1 LDKYKFQD
9 VMLVGK
15 EFVKTTVGRS
25 RKTFVGTDEAA
36 KYLQKYPIRNS
47 QILIKVSRG
56 MQLEQLVQYL

>member
-1 LDKYKFQD
+1 
-9 VMLVGK
+9 MLVGK